1 MGNLALYKPSRHKHQ
16 WFGVCLCP
24 PGKFRSNH
32 SINPVL
38 VSTWNRHKISQ
49 YTHAKYSNTSTS
61 YYVHWVCRP
70 AVAQTDFIKANRVNH
85 TTYAELKDEKR
96 WGLFVFWLRVA
107 KDDLSPDNLSFQSL
121 SVNKEAA
128 AKHCL
133 SDLQRNACLKPVC
146 SVKRKHLVIWSYM
159 STRTNKDLDRL
170 ETLDCTCSTLTA
182 VSGVPSSGWSRADMW
197 RAAVT
202 PSEVERTLE
211 TKCDFAVTQQCRNMS
226 RIIRVPAQLKLWRL
240 PKHWWW

>member
-1 MGNLALYKPSRHKHQ
+1 MGKLAIYKPSRHKHQ

-32 SINPVL
+32 AINPVL

-49 YTHAKYSNTSTS
+49 YTHVKYSNTSTS
-61 YYVHWVCRP
+61 YYVHWVCRS
-70 AVAQTDFIKANRVNH
+70 ALAQTDIIKANRVNH
-85 TTYAELKDEKR
+85 TTYAELKDGKKR

-107 KDDLSPDNLSFQSL
+107 KDDLSPDNLSFQSF
-121 SVNKEAA
+121 SWNGFG
-128 AKHCL
+128 
-133 SDLQRNACLKPVC
+133 
-146 SVKRKHLVIWSYM
+146 HLFVQLFWKIKKNPSM
-159 STRTNKDLDRL
+159 

-202 PSEVERTLE
+202 PSGVERTLE
-211 TKCDFAVTQQCRNMS
+211 TKCDFAVTQQCRNWR

-240 PKHWWW
+240 PKHWW